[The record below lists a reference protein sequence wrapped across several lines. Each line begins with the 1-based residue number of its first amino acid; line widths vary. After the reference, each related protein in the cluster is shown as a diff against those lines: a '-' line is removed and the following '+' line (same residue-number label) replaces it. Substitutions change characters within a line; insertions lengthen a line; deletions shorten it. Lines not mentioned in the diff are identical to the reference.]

1 MRVSTISARGVGPL
15 VLSIT
20 VLVAATPTQENLTDS
35 LAGAPYRRISGERAF
50 IDFTSEDSLVA
61 AAVLAFL
68 DGQADLPGLPDSVPG
83 AVRAVLAHSFE
94 AFDEVTGSVVPEWS
108 SGVAIP
114 RLSTLVVTPA
124 NGSRLLD
131 SEGRRTLRH
140 EWAHL
145 GLAEA
150 LEGLRAPR
158 WFDEGYAQWASGGFR
173 AMEAWKLRLLL
184 ALGNAPSM
192 DSLTLRWPS
201 GRAEAEVAYLLSA
214 SAVTYLLGEGGDR
227 GLRIF
232 LDRWRLDRAF
242 EPAFRSVFGLT
253 TSQFEEDWK
262 KHVKD
267 RYGWLFVLSHSAIF
281 WMMLALILLL
291 VVQVRR
297 TRNQERM
304 ARLRARELPEEPSYW
319 LRGTGGDYSDEDR
332 YESR

>member
-1 MRVSTISARGVGPL
+1 MRVSILSTRGVGPFI
-15 VLSIT
+15 LSIT
-20 VLVAATPTQENLTDS
+20 ILVAATPNQEHLTDS
-35 LAGAPYRRISGERAF
+35 LAGEPYRRISGARAF
-50 IDFTSEDSLVA
+50 IDFTAEDSLVA
-61 AAVLAFL
+61 AAVLGFL
-68 DGQADLPGLPDSVPG
+68 DGQAALPGLPDSVPG
-83 AVRAVLAHSFE
+83 AVRAVLAHSLE
-94 AFDEVTGSVVPEWS
+94 AFDEVTGSVIPEWS
-108 SGVAIP
+108 AGVAIP
-114 RLSTLVVTPA
+114 RLSTLVVTTA
-124 NGSRLLD
+124 KGSRLLD

-145 GLAEA
+145 GLADA

-158 WFDEGYAQWASGGFR
+158 WFDEGYAQWASGGFD
-173 AMEAWKLRLLL
+173 AMEIWKLRLLL
-184 ALGNAPSM
+184 ALGKAPSM

-214 SAVTYLLGEGGDR
+214 SAVTYLLGESGDR

-232 LDRWRLDRAF
+232 LDRWREDEIF

-281 WMMLALILLL
+281 WMVLALILLL

-297 TRNQERM
+297 TRNREKM
-304 ARLRARELPEEPSYW
+304 ARLRARELPEQPAYW
-319 LRGTGGDYSDEDR
+319 IQVIGGDTSDEDS